1 MKFTS
6 IKINQ
11 DDHYKLKMYAVK
23 HRISLLDLM
32 HKMIADMEYFT
43 ELKRL
48 QTVSKQNSNDRK
60 RISDKVTS

>member
-32 HKMIADMEYFT
+32 HKMIAD
-43 ELKRL
+43 
-48 QTVSKQNSNDRK
+48 TVSKQNSNDRK

>member
-1 MKFTS
+1 METAMKFTS

-32 HKMIADMEYFT
+32 HKMIAD
-43 ELKRL
+43 
-48 QTVSKQNSNDRK
+48 TVSKQNSNDIK
-60 RISDKVTS
+60 RISDKVTA